1 MKQLIGVTL
10 LPLTYL
16 LINLLKTAMD
26 HARAYN
32 GHDGHITSCCPVI
45 FVLFLKAF
53 RCDGHPQCH
62 SSTVA
67 DMGQLNV
74 SVHLVHSDVKT
85 VLFDT
90 ALSPSASN
98 PRATY
103 ALCKCVL
110 IDRLVDDPAH

>member
-1 MKQLIGVTL
+1 
-10 LPLTYL
+10 
-16 LINLLKTAMD
+16 MD

-67 DMGQLNV
+67 DMGQCQGQSFL
-74 SVHLVHSDVKT
+74 
-85 VLFDT
+85 
-90 ALSPSASN
+90 AS
-98 PRATY
+98 
-103 ALCKCVL
+103 LCPKFWNSCFHYL
-110 IDRLVDDPAH
+110 MT